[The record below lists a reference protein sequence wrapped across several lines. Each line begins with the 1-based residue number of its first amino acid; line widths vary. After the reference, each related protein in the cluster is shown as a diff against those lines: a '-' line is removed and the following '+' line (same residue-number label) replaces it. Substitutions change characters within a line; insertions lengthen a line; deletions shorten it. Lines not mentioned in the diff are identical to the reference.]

1 MASYKRHKWLMEG
14 EILIYILSSATNDN
28 WQVRFANPMDERPR
42 YIRKSTKHKSEAL
55 ATAFA
60 VDLFNEYRSRSLLNL
75 KTEKTTIGYLL
86 ENYSHQF
93 DGVSLKAMRG
103 FNRSYWQRY
112 IGEDDISVYT
122 SEDIENYFRWRIQDK
137 QDRQD
142 KVDDGENDKYWNSS
156 ESSISASTLK
166 LERNMMR
173 RLFQIGYKFNYIA
186 RVPAFPTR
194 FDRMPGVHK
203 LPSNKRRGR
212 FHPEDDYNNIVLP
225 YLSTIR
231 NGITNPKWTPQLED
245 PDKPFNAETN
255 IWESR
260 NKWKNRYH
268 KTKGPHRKRVTHPI
282 YCHLYDRYHHAHFWF
297 ASLLISNSGIRPA
310 ACHRLRHKDIKLVPD
325 NDGKVYTLINIDQ
338 SISKTGKGRIVV
350 CRDFHK
356 TYERYL
362 MFRKEVEYRFN
373 RNIKEDDYIFPS
385 TDQKRL
391 YDYPRAKAD
400 SVFRL
405 HFKRMDLHQRT
416 REVKLADGTF
426 ANVKVF
432 FSAYSFRS
440 FYISERLKNGLDLY
454 TLSKNVGSSPKTILN
469 AYDYNENWEF
479 RKQITQHYK
488 QLDLPDCPDTLEAH
502 FSTSSLFD

>member
-14 EILIYILSSATNDN
+14 EILIYILSAATNDV

-60 VDLFNEYRSRSLLNL
+60 VELFNEYRSRALLNL

-86 ENYSHQF
+86 ENYAHQF
-93 DGVSLKAMRG
+93 DGVTLKTMKG

-112 IGEDDISVYT
+112 MGDDDISIYT
-122 SEDIENYFRWRIQDK
+122 SDDIEKYFRWRIQDK
-137 QDRQD
+137 INRQSS
-142 KVDDGENDKYWNSS
+142 GENDAYWNSS
-156 ESSISASTLK
+156 ESTISASTLK

-173 RLFQIGYKFNYIA
+173 KLFQLGYKFNYIA
-186 RVPAFPTR
+186 RVPSFPQR

-212 FHPEDDYNNIVLP
+212 FHPEKEYNLIVLP
-225 YLSTIR
+225 YLNSIR
-231 NGITNPKWTPQLED
+231 ANLVNPKWTPQLED
-245 PDKPFNAETN
+245 PEKEFNEDSN
-255 IWESR
+255 VWESR
-260 NKWKNRYH
+260 TKWKNKYH
-268 KTKGPHRKRVTHPI
+268 PTKGPHRKRETHPL
-282 YCHLYDRYHHAHFWF
+282 YCKTNVRYHHAHFWF

-325 NDGKVYTLINIDQ
+325 KDGKVYTLINIDQ
-338 SISKTGKGRIVV
+338 SISKTGRGRIVV

-362 MFRKEVEYRFN
+362 MFRKEIQYRFN
-373 RNIKEDDYIFPS
+373 REINEDDYIFPS
-385 TDQKRL
+385 TDNKRL

-400 SVFRL
+400 SVFRY
-405 HFKRMDLHQRT
+405 HFKEMNLHQQT
-416 REVKLADGTF
+416 RSVNLVDGTT

-432 FSAYSFRS
+432 VSAYSFRS

-488 QLDLPDCPDTLEAH
+488 KLTLPDCPEILEAH
-502 FSTSSLFD
+502 FSSSSLFD